1 MKKNRQP
8 VEPFRI
14 KSIESIK
21 LLNRKERLE
30 KIINA
35 KYNVFRLGADE
46 IFIDLLTDSG
56 TAAMS
61 NKQWAALMMGD
72 ESYAGAVSFK
82 RFEKTVKEI
91 FRKEFVI
98 PCHQGRSAENI
109 LFSTIVNKG
118 DYVLNN
124 THFDTTRAN
133 TQHKG
138 GVAVDLPCP
147 ESDLPEAVPF
157 KGNMDTLKLEEF
169 IDKHGTDKIAMVIM
183 TVTNNSAGGQPVSMR
198 NIHEVSEICKR
209 HGLLFFYDCAR
220 FAENCY
226 FIKRDEPGY
235 AEKSIPEIAAEMFN
249 ACDGVMMS
257 AKKDGLA
264 NIGGFIALND
274 AELYRKLTEF
284 MIIVEGFLTYGGL
297 AGRDLDIL
305 SVGLKEVMDFDYL
318 DFRIEQVA
326 YFGKLIKQAGM
337 PIIEPTGGH
346 AVFIDA
352 GKFLPNI
359 PWEQFPAQSLTV
371 AFYVEGGVRVVEI
384 GSLMFGSIDPNTGEK
399 MFAPKE
405 LVRMALP
412 RRVYTN
418 SHLDYVAE
426 IAEKINAKKD
436 NLCGYKITRQSA
448 LLRHF
453 TCDLEEIKPE
463 EVKKSIHD

>member
-14 KSIESIK
+14 KSVESIK

-30 KIINA
+30 KIVNA

-61 NKQWAALMMGD
+61 NRQWAALMMGD

-82 RFEKTVKEI
+82 RFEKTVKEV

-109 LFSTIVNKG
+109 MFSTIVNKG

-147 ESDLPEAVPF
+147 ESDLPESVPF

-183 TVTNNSAGGQPVSMR
+183 TITNNSAGGQPVSMR
-198 NIHEVSEICKR
+198 NIREVSEICKK

-235 AEKSIPEIAAEMFN
+235 AEKSIPEIAAEMFD

-264 NIGGFIALND
+264 NIGGFIA
-274 AELYRKLTEF
+274 
-284 MIIVEGFLTYGGL
+284 
-297 AGRDLDIL
+297 
-305 SVGLKEVMDFDYL
+305 
-318 DFRIEQVA
+318 Q
-326 YFGKLIKQAGM
+326 
-337 PIIEPTGGH
+337 
-346 AVFIDA
+346 
-352 GKFLPNI
+352 
-359 PWEQFPAQSLTV
+359 
-371 AFYVEGGVRVVEI
+371 
-384 GSLMFGSIDPNTGEK
+384 
-399 MFAPKE
+399 
-405 LVRMALP
+405 
-412 RRVYTN
+412 
-418 SHLDYVAE
+418 
-426 IAEKINAKKD
+426 
-436 NLCGYKITRQSA
+436 
-448 LLRHF
+448 
-453 TCDLEEIKPE
+453 
-463 EVKKSIHD
+463 